1 MESYL
6 PLIKST
12 LSDWYLFTLDNAL
25 YATVLAVAVWLL
37 SAILYNIK
45 IAGLKRAKIAAEK
58 TANESL
64 NVMQQQLQQSQEHL
78 VATVE
83 EKEQAQSAIDKE
95 TQRAL
100 ALEQLIYQRN
110 QQVANTIQTLASSFD
125 LGERPLLASED
136 VKAEPLWQQH
146 DKVITQ
152 LIERL
157 RTESKAKIEL
167 QQACQLETAKLAEKE
182 TLLKLLQA
190 TLDTHTHQL
199 SNLEQALQEQKNLL
213 LEQRI
218 ADTAVRTHQPEAP
231 QSADIEPPAQAW
243 QQPVQHEDTPVIEA
257 PSVAQPE
264 QIAELSI
271 NPTMAAS
278 WLPEQTPIEPV
289 IVAETAE
296 PLFLEIST
304 EAELEL
310 ESADEDLPLQP
321 FDEQPQ
327 PATAAKGSL
336 GKIKNLFGK
345 KQTPV
350 KTEPQWTTEETQTP
364 ASEQPTSAA
373 ESNPGKMKGFYS
385 KLRSKK

>member
-1 MESYL
+1 MEPYL

-12 LSDWYLFTLDNAL
+12 LSEWYLFTLDNAL
-25 YATVLAVAVWLL
+25 YATVLAAAVWLL

-45 IAGLKRAKIAAEK
+45 IASLKRAKATSEK
-58 TANESL
+58 TASENI
-64 NVMQQQLQQSQEHL
+64 NAMQQQLQQSQEHL

-110 QQVANTIQTLASSFD
+110 QQIANTIQTLSGSFD

-136 VKAEPLWQQH
+136 VKAEALWQQH
-146 DKVITQ
+146 DKAITQ

-157 RTESKAKIEL
+157 RTESKAKIES
-167 QQACQLETAKLAEKE
+167 QQACQIETAKLAEKE
-182 TLLKLLQA
+182 ALLKLLQA

-218 ADTAVRTHQPEAP
+218 ADTVASAHQPEAP
-231 QSADIEPPAQAW
+231 QNTDIEPP
-243 QQPVQHEDTPVIEA
+243 QQPAPVITDNPVIDA
-257 PSVAQPE
+257 PLMTNSE
-264 QIAELSI
+264 QIADVI

-278 WLPEQTPIEPV
+278 WLPEQTPIEPIIAV
-289 IVAETAE
+289 ETAE
-296 PLFLEIST
+296 PVF
-304 EAELEL
+304 AEPSVEPEL
-310 ESADEDLPLQP
+310 ADESASPPPL
-321 FDEQPQ
+321 DEQPQ
-327 PATAAKGSL
+327 PAAEAKGSL
-336 GKIKNLFGK
+336 GKIKKLFGK
-345 KQTPV
+345 KQVPV
-350 KTEPQWTTEETQTP
+350 KTEPQWTSEETLSP
-364 ASEQPTSAA
+364 ASEQPTAAA
-373 ESNPGKMKGFYS
+373 ENKPGKMKGFYS

>member
-45 IAGLKRAKIAAEK
+45 IAGLKRAKTATEK

-136 VKAEPLWQQH
+136 VKA
-146 DKVITQ
+146 
-152 LIERL
+152 
-157 RTESKAKIEL
+157 
-167 QQACQLETAKLAEKE
+167 
-182 TLLKLLQA
+182 
-190 TLDTHTHQL
+190 
-199 SNLEQALQEQKNLL
+199 
-213 LEQRI
+213 
-218 ADTAVRTHQPEAP
+218 
-231 QSADIEPPAQAW
+231 
-243 QQPVQHEDTPVIEA
+243 
-257 PSVAQPE
+257 
-264 QIAELSI
+264 
-271 NPTMAAS
+271 
-278 WLPEQTPIEPV
+278 
-289 IVAETAE
+289 
-296 PLFLEIST
+296 
-304 EAELEL
+304 
-310 ESADEDLPLQP
+310 
-321 FDEQPQ
+321 
-327 PATAAKGSL
+327 
-336 GKIKNLFGK
+336 
-345 KQTPV
+345 
-350 KTEPQWTTEETQTP
+350 
-364 ASEQPTSAA
+364 
-373 ESNPGKMKGFYS
+373 
-385 KLRSKK
+385 